1 MTASTERPWAR
12 AAIVGVG
19 AITSQGPTVADLWD
33 GVKSGT
39 VAIHPVRHLPMEGY
53 LTAIAGEVQQE
64 REPQHDVGYPAGFRD
79 RALDFALVAAE
90 EAMGASGVGTE
101 HIPAERWGVVLGT
114 CNAGLLSGRNWYLPR
129 MRGEAVDPR
138 LLLFVTPQA
147 FAEALAGAFGL
158 QGPALSIDTACAAG
172 ANAIGYAA
180 ELIRWGQ
187 ADAVLTGGTDALSD
201 VLIAGFNSL
210 ESLSPEPAAPYSKD
224 RLGLSLGEGSG
235 MLVLVR
241 EDLARRYGLPVLAEI
256 AAYGLSADGYH
267 PTAPHPEGRGA
278 SRAIWSALRSAGV
291 AAEEVRYVNSH
302 GTGTDKNDPAET
314 MATKVGLGD
323 AAKAAAVSSTKS
335 MIGHLLGA
343 AGAVEGIV
351 TAKALEAQLAPP
363 TANFTEPDPECDLD
377 YVPNVSRP
385 LEMRVAIS
393 NNFAFGGANATVVL
407 TRDRA
412 AAPPTPD
419 IDRVVVTGLAALTPA
434 GAGVAE
440 LWDAFAAGRD
450 CTAEEKGAR
459 IGRVAVDPKAFLS
472 PKERR
477 RVDRLG
483 IFSIISSRLA
493 LADGG
498 LEVDDGNRERVG
510 VILGTGIGP
519 MESMEDFAGLL
530 FEEGPRAANPAV
542 FPNTV
547 YNAASGQVAMRTGVV
562 GPTTT
567 VTAGHAAGAS
577 ALVYAVDLLGS
588 DHADA
593 MVAVAADTLTDTVVD
608 AYRALDVL
616 GPEGMA
622 LSEAGVAVLLERR
635 AKALERGARPR
646 AEVLGY
652 GIAGDGAGVGRWD
665 PDGRGLERAM
675 RLALERAGVEPADI
689 DTVWSSLSGLR
700 RADEAERAALAR
712 VFGDDAPE
720 ILAPKLLLGE
730 PLGAGAALSAAL
742 AVEGWARG
750 SRPGPALVNSSSL
763 GGTHF
768 SIVLAPPGPADRGEA

>member
-1 MTASTERPWAR
+1 MATQTERPWAR
-12 AAIVGVG
+12 AAIVSVG
-19 AITSQGPTVADLWD
+19 AITSQGPTAQDLWE
-33 GVKSGT
+33 GVKSGR
-39 VAIHPVRHLPMEGY
+39 VAIHPVRHLSMEGL
-53 LTAIAGEVQQE
+53 LTEIAGEVQEE

-90 EAMGASGVGTE
+90 EAMGASGLE
-101 HIPAERWGVVLGT
+101 QIPADRWGVVLGT
-114 CNAGLLSGRNWYLPR
+114 CNAGLLSGRHWYVAR
-129 MRGEAVDPR
+129 MRGESVDPR
-138 LLLFVTPQA
+138 LLLYVTPQA

-158 QGPALSIDTACAAG
+158 KGPALSIDTACAAG

-241 EDLARRYGLPVLAEI
+241 EDLARRFDLPVLAEV

-278 SRAIWSALRSAGV
+278 SRAIWSALRAAGV
-291 AAEEVRYVNSH
+291 AADEVRYVNSH

-351 TAKALEAQLAPP
+351 TAKALEQQLAPP
-363 TANFTEPDPECDLD
+363 TANFTEPDPDCDLD

-393 NNFAFGGANATVVL
+393 NNFAFGGANATIVL
-407 TRDRA
+407 TRNRPVQ
-412 AAPPTPD
+412 PPTPD

-434 GAGVAE
+434 GDDMAA
-440 LWDAFAAGRD
+440 LWDAFTAGRD
-450 CTAEEKGAR
+450 CTADEDGAR
-459 IGRVAVDPKAFLS
+459 VGRVDIQAKAYLN

-483 IFSIISSRLA
+483 VFSIVSSRLA

-510 VILGTGIGP
+510 VVLGTGVGP
-519 MESMEDFAGLL
+519 MESMEDFSGLL

-547 YNAASGQVAMRTGVV
+547 YNAASGQVSMRTGVV

-577 ALVYAVDLLGS
+577 ALIYCVDLLAS

-593 MVAVAADTLTDTVVD
+593 MVAVAADTVTDTVLD
-608 AYRALDVL
+608 AYRALGVL
-616 GPEGMA
+616 GPEGLA
-622 LSEAGVAVLLERR
+622 LSEAGIGLLLERR
-635 AKALERGARPR
+635 SKALDRGVRPR
-646 AEVLGY
+646 GEMLGY
-652 GIAGDGAGVGRWD
+652 GIAGDAAGAGRWD
-665 PDGRGLERAM
+665 PAGRGLERAM
-675 RLALERAGVEPADI
+675 RLALERAGIGPAELT
-689 DTVWSSLSGLR
+689 TVWSSLSGLP

-712 VFGDDAPE
+712 LFGDDGPE
-720 ILAPKLLLGE
+720 VLAPKLLLGE
-730 PLGAGAALSAAL
+730 PFGAGAALSAAL
-742 AVEGWARG
+742 AVEGWTRG
-750 SRPGPALVNSSSL
+750 ERLGPALVNSCSL

-768 SIVLAPPGPADRGEA
+768 SIVLAPPGGAGHPEA